1 MKINELSNNYIFETK
16 TIEFKKRLNLNN
28 SFSWLKT
35 IVAFANCDG
44 GQLLIGVDDNRQLC
58 GFLENEIDA
67 EVRNINNLINSKIEP
82 SLRFDFEYL
91 PYVENE
97 IKRYV
102 IVVKIFKS
110 KKLPVILLQ
119 DKFNAIYIRNEAS
132 TVAASSEQIR
142 NLIISSEVITND
154 EVDTNIKFDEAN
166 FKKLY
171 EVYEN
176 NTGLRLNKKTLSSIN
191 FFNSDGYLK
200 KGSLLF
206 SDNVNNGNTN
216 VHCRLWDGLDKGSN
230 VTLDN
235 KEYSGNLFDIMDFV
249 LIFIEKYTKSGFAKK
264 TIGREDLLSY
274 PKRALTEA
282 VINAIVHRNYMI
294 TGSQIDVDIFRNRIE
309 ITSPGSL
316 LGASFK
322 NKETNLISIPSKRR
336 NQLICDVFAICKL
349 MEKSGSGFEKI
360 SEDYSEYDDKFKPH
374 ITSNND
380 YFVITLFDVLSKEQS
395 IAKCDFSY
403 LPIEG
408 GKREKDWDIL
418 NFCLNE
424 YKSSKEI
431 AEMIGISRST
441 YFMDMYIKP
450 LVENE
455 YLLPLN
461 NSKNSSNQK
470 YKTNNEKLIFKS

>member
-1 MKINELSNNYIFETK
+1 M
-16 TIEFKKRLNLNN
+16 
-28 SFSWLKT
+28 
-35 IVAFANCDG
+35 
-44 GQLLIGVDDNRQLC
+44 
-58 GFLENEIDA
+58 
-67 EVRNINNLINSKIEP
+67 
-82 SLRFDFEYL
+82 
-91 PYVENE
+91 
-97 IKRYV
+97 
-102 IVVKIFKS
+102 
-110 KKLPVILLQ
+110 
-119 DKFNAIYIRNEAS
+119 
-132 TVAASSEQIR
+132 
-142 NLIISSEVITND
+142 ITND
-154 EVDTNIKFDEAN
+154 EVDTNIKFDEEN

-235 KEYSGNLFDIMDFV
+235 KEYSGNLFDIMDFI
-249 LIFIEKYTKSGFAKK
+249 LIFIDKYTKSGFAKK

-360 SEDYSEYDDKFKPH
+360 SEDYSKYDDKFKPH